1 MLKKYFAGILAII
14 MVWLMSVPASAAS
27 QADGMTW
34 SITVDGTY
42 ENVTSIGFHVDYDA
56 SAMEFLEGTWLLEGI
71 ISDIDEAA
79 GNGVIAFTTG
89 QTIHGTIAKLKFD
102 VKADAPGGQFPVTV
116 KVTLNPGKYTET
128 KVIGDLHLQ
137 CQTHN
142 WGAWVSVDDD
152 FHSRKCNSCTAG
164 ETEPHQWDNG
174 VITLEPTA
182 TEPGIRTFTCTAC
195 GHMKTETIPA
205 TGNEEESTEVTVEK
219 LLPNVQ
225 DPINPEIETTTE
237 EEPSAFVA
245 ASTEDQSSET
255 EPETEAMSDTE
266 TEEGTMSILVMA
278 PPVAVSDTEPA
289 MESGKE
295 EVSEEGVTYAGIQK
309 DVTYAD
315 IQKDVLED
323 GSGAV
328 ANGEKSVSPL
338 SIILICAALAASAGV
353 IFWAVRNR
361 KK

>member
-1 MLKKYFAGILAII
+1 
-14 MVWLMSVPASAAS
+14 
-27 QADGMTW
+27 
-34 SITVDGTY
+34 
-42 ENVTSIGFHVDYDA
+42 
-56 SAMEFLEGTWLLEGI
+56 
-71 ISDIDEAA
+71 
-79 GNGVIAFTTG
+79 
-89 QTIHGTIAKLKFD
+89 
-102 VKADAPGGQFPVTV
+102 
-116 KVTLNPGKYTET
+116 
-128 KVIGDLHLQ
+128 
-137 CQTHN
+137 
-142 WGAWVSVDDD
+142 
-152 FHSRKCNSCTAG
+152 
-164 ETEPHQWDNG
+164 
-174 VITLEPTA
+174 
-182 TEPGIRTFTCTAC
+182 
-195 GHMKTETIPA
+195 MKTETIPA

-225 DPINPEIETTTE
+225 EPINPEIETTTE

-245 ASTEDQSSET
+245 ASTADPSSET
-255 EPETEAMSDTE
+255 EPETEAMSNTE
-266 TEEGTMSILVMA
+266 TEEGTISILVMA

-289 MESGKE
+289 MGSGKE
-295 EVSEEGVTYAGIQK
+295 EVSEEGVTYADIQK